1 MRDKLHTLPGTDPG
15 EESMVSMLLAQSVF
29 LGIFI
34 GAFDIAAHSMLLS
47 AFDEKMM
54 ARGYIVSGF
63 AGILLTSL
71 YSGIKPGRQFRNLS
85 LLSLIIVFVLTL
97 SFWSALIISPSKWI
111 IFTVFIM
118 FGPMNYVALICF
130 RETKEQLFKNRE
142 ERGALPFTDTG
153 LIIGIL
159 IISFAIPII
168 LSFKF
173 YVVTIFL
180 LSAFSVLIA
189 AIIQAMIRT
198 HYRLNSTEGET
209 FTAKPEKIKKAFIV
223 LGKNHYVRTLAIYS
237 ALSVLAAFF
246 IQYLFMA
253 STRLQY
259 PVAEDMAG
267 FLGFFTGSTMI
278 FTLLVKLFVFPYLF
292 RNYGLRT
299 CLLSLPVLIAVF
311 TAVIIPTGLLLGL
324 SPASGGGFIIFFVL
338 IAFSTLISKSLKD
351 SVEFPS
357 VKVIYHSIAKSTA
370 YRIKSVIAGYVNE
383 TAFFISGLILTG
395 AGLLSFFKIIHFAI
409 FLFIIAMIWLL
420 VTLRLY
426 KEFRKSIL
434 KELELNVSEGP
445 GIGLSNNQ
453 DNLTNRFSSWLN
465 FRTDYFSLITGN
477 FSEFDNKRN
486 NRYFEEIIGY
496 TSSNKDLNLL
506 PVLKKIENNAGI
518 DEGVRHRA
526 AEAAELLQKDS
537 GSLKSDEA
545 DISRAIKILSG
556 SRMPQTTEILRLLRS
571 STVESR
577 RAAIYMIGKFRL
589 ADLLSE
595 VCGCLTNNE
604 LAKDAYE
611 VLKSF
616 GSEAENELIR
626 FYLVTSGNARI
637 SGTILHLLGNI
648 CSHETNGF
656 LFSRLWS
663 NSRQLRET
671 AVKKLIDCK
680 FNPSEEEKQRLDNQ
694 ISEVIDSVAW
704 NLSVKIALERDND
717 DFLLEKINQEIE
729 KWREFLFNILSIT
742 YNSGP
747 ISMIRENVAAGTF
760 ESGAYAHEMIAVL
773 VSDFIKTKL
782 ISLIDVIADED
793 RRVNLP
799 QFYTHEIRKHTKFLE
814 DLINCD
820 YNLIGIWTKACT
832 LRSIARIDGKDMAES
847 VTALLF
853 SPEEI
858 IREESANLIARS
870 DHDLYSSASGRIPDS
885 VKIRLDIIIN
895 DTKDREEY
903 IFEKMLFLA
912 NKIGVTVDD
921 EFLPM
926 AAGLKYIKNLS
937 RKSFSSSEG
946 YIIWPISDNKG
957 NENVH
962 VVYSADIDR
971 LIWKYQ
977 NETGLS
983 FYALPLDTVEEYH
996 FQFPDKSFKVLKY
1009 IDINEG

>member
-1 MRDKLHTLPGTDPG
+1 
-15 EESMVSMLLAQSVF
+15 
-29 LGIFI
+29 
-34 GAFDIAAHSMLLS
+34 
-47 AFDEKMM
+47 
-54 ARGYIVSGF
+54 
-63 AGILLTSL
+63 
-71 YSGIKPGRQFRNLS
+71 
-85 LLSLIIVFVLTL
+85 
-97 SFWSALIISPSKWI
+97 
-111 IFTVFIM
+111 
-118 FGPMNYVALICF
+118 VALICF
-130 RETKEQLFKNRE
+130 MGTKEQLFKNRQ
-142 ERGALPFTDTG
+142 ERRVLPVTDTG

-173 YVVTIFL
+173 HVVTIFL
-180 LSAFSVLIA
+180 LSAFSALIA

-223 LGKNHYVRTLAIYS
+223 LGENHYVRTLAIYS

-267 FLGFFTGSTMI
+267 FLGFFTGSMMI

-292 RNYGLRT
+292 RNYGLRI

-311 TAVIIPTGLLLGL
+311 TAVIIPAGLLLGY
-324 SPASGGGFIIFFVL
+324 SPVSVSGFIIFFVL
-338 IAFSTLISKSLKD
+338 IAFSRLISKSLKD

-357 VKVIYHSIAKSTA
+357 VKVIYHSIAKSTT
-370 YRIKSVIAGYVNE
+370 YRIKSLIAGYVNE
-383 TAFFISGLILTG
+383 TAFFFSGLILTG
-395 AGLLSFFKIIHFAI
+395 AGLISFFKIIHFAI

-426 KEFRKSIL
+426 KEYRKSIL
-434 KELELNVSEGP
+434 KALELNVSEGP
-445 GIGLSNNQ
+445 GIGFSNNQ

-465 FRTDYFSLITGN
+465 FRTDYLSLITGN
-477 FSEFDNKRN
+477 YSEFDNKRN
-486 NRYFEEIIGY
+486 NRYFEEIMGY
-496 TSSNKDLNLL
+496 ASSNKDLNLL
-506 PVLKKIENNAGI
+506 PVLKRIENNAGI

-526 AEAAELLQKDS
+526 AEAAELLQKGSSKS
-537 GSLKSDEA
+537 GEEN
-545 DISRAIKILSG
+545 ISRTIKILSQ

-577 RAAIYMIGKFRL
+577 RVAIYMIGKFRL

-595 VCGCLTNNE
+595 VCGCLANPQ

-616 GSEAENELIR
+616 GCEAENDLIR
-626 FYLVTSGNARI
+626 FYLVTSGNARV
-637 SGTILHLLGNI
+637 SRTILHLLGNI
-648 CSHETNGF
+648 CSHETTGF

-671 AVKKLIDCK
+671 AVKSLIDCK
-680 FNPSEEEKQRLDNQ
+680 FNPSEEEKQRLGNL

-717 DFLLEKINQEIE
+717 DFLLDKINQEIE

-747 ISMIRENVAAGTF
+747 VSMIRENIAAGTF
-760 ESGAYAHEMIAVL
+760 ESSAYAHEMVAVL
-773 VSDFIKTKL
+773 VSDSIKTKL
-782 ISLIDVIADED
+782 ISLLDVIADQD
-793 RRVNLP
+793 KTVNLP
-799 QFYTHEIRKHTKFLE
+799 QFNPVEIKQHTKLLE

-858 IREESANLIARS
+858 IREESANLITRS
-870 DHDLYSSASGRIPDS
+870 DRDLYLSASGRIPDS
-885 VKIRLDIIIN
+885 VKIRLDLIIN
-895 DTKDREEY
+895 GTKDREEY

-926 AAGLKYIKNLS
+926 AAGMKYIKNLG

-983 FYALPLDTVEEYH
+983 FYTLPLDTVEEYL
-996 FQFPDKSFKVLKY
+996 FQFPDKSFEVLKY